1 MSQYK
6 TKFVEE
12 QIGGDILIECDEN
25 VLEKELGVS
34 LKIHRVKLLQVMTG
48 QKSAMALLAGKGPS
62 AE

>member
-25 VLEKELGVS
+25 VLEKELGMS

-48 QKSAMALLAGKGPS
+48 QKSAMALLAGKSPS
-62 AE
+62 TE